1 MSRAGLG
8 KKMTLMDKWL
18 KKPVFCRVLEE
29 LDDFDSF
36 CELYISAASGLR
48 VQPGGDGGGSDE
60 HAVGSGGSAVNSP
73 LRLAFQEFDADG
85 DGALSLDG
93 AHCVAA
99 SRRPHESARAVKSML
114 LPPLTRSL
122 LLLSHGWRRRAAR
135 CPGGR
140 GRCCPWLSSAW
151 GRGCALPL
159 SRAVYL

>member
-8 KKMTLMDKWL
+8 KKMTLIDKWL

-99 SRRPHESARAVKSML
+99 SRRPHARGEKPATAATDAFVAAALAWMAAQSCAMPWRPWAMLSLAV
-114 LPPLTRSL
+114 
-122 LLLSHGWRRRAAR
+122 
-135 CPGGR
+135 
-140 GRCCPWLSSAW
+140 
-151 GRGCALPL
+151 
-159 SRAVYL
+159 